1 MLRQVSLV
9 PGALVVFRAVE
20 REGEDAG
27 QSWRCTPDS
36 YADLFSVWNAKK
48 MDMVTVGTKMRSSIS
63 CYRTILILRSCF
75 IEAHLRFRIFCLH
88 TLKSECALVK
98 IS

>member
-9 PGALVVFRAVE
+9 PGALVMFRAVE

-36 YADLFSVWNAKK
+36 YADLFSIWNAKK
-48 MDMVTVGTKMRSSIS
+48 MDMVKGGN
-63 CYRTILILRSCF
+63 
-75 IEAHLRFRIFCLH
+75 
-88 TLKSECALVK
+88 
-98 IS
+98 